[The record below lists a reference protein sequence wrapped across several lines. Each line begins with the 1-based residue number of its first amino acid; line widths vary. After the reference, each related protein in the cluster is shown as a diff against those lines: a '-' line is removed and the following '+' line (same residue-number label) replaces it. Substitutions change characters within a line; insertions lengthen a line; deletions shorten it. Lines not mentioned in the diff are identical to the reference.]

1 MREGDIR
8 CNKYFAGLAPRE
20 VDASL
25 MLGNRPS
32 VSDFAQTVKQQADIV
47 KVIEGYIRLRK
58 AGAQRF
64 TGLCPFHKEKTP
76 SFSVHAGQQFFYC
89 FGCRESGDVFKFVEK
104 MENVGFPE
112 AVRIVAQKCGIPLPK
127 REFSSPEEAA
137 GARLRAKLLELHETA
152 AAWFEEQLRS
162 PGGALAREYLAGR
175 GLTEEG
181 IKKFRIGY
189 APDSYNALR
198 DRLSGMADEA
208 TLRASGLFS
217 SKEQGD
223 GGQGPIYDRF
233 RKRVM
238 FPIANEGGKVI
249 AFTARA
255 LETGEKAGPK
265 YINSPET
272 PLYSKGQVL
281 FNLDKAKPAIRAL
294 EFALLVEGQ
303 MDCISVFLAGIQ
315 NVIATSGT
323 AFTEQQVAILKR
335 HTQNVVVSFDPDIA
349 GTNATEKT
357 LALLI
362 EEGFKVKIVNRSFR
376 DSGMDPDRF
385 VREMGDAEFRTA
397 IDTQDRGANSR
408 KVRTDDEL
416 RQAIRGAQWYDDYMI
431 ERARQ
436 LFPGNSTDQKVKAM
450 NFLLPH
456 IRRMPETLAREQFA
470 ADAAQKLGIGSAVL
484 REELR
489 QAALRRRDR
498 VEERAAKLNEVERVL
513 LRALAVT
520 DPEGAEARLVAAEA
534 LTNNAAWFEH
544 LGAFGAM
551 QALAKRA
558 AKDPMDVVEEPGQR
572 ALLAEALLGD
582 SRPPDANEVESAVQE
597 VQERAMEGRLRE
609 LRAQIAEAER
619 QGDYAGLALLT
630 QQKLDLDRALRRL
643 HTQKAQER

>member
-1 MREGDIR
+1 
-8 CNKYFAGLAPRE
+8 
-20 VDASL
+20 
-25 MLGNRPS
+25 
-32 VSDFAQTVKQQADIV
+32 VSDFAQSVKQQADIV
-47 KVIEGYIRLRK
+47 KVIESYIRLRK

-89 FGCRESGDVFKFVEK
+89 FGCQTTGDVFSFVGK
-104 MENVGFPE
+104 IENVGFPE

-137 GARLRAKLLELHETA
+137 GARMRTKLLELHETA
-152 AAWFEEQLRS
+152 ATWFEEQLRG

-175 GLTEEG
+175 GMTEEG
-181 IKKFRIGY
+181 IRKFRIGF
-189 APDSYNALR
+189 APDVFHALHE
-198 DRLSGMADEA
+198 RLGGVADEE

-238 FPIANEGGKVI
+238 FPIANEGGRVI
-249 AFTARA
+249 AFTART
-255 LETGEKAGPK
+255 LETGDKAGAK

-335 HTQNVVVSFDPDIA
+335 HTSNVIVNFDPDTA
-349 GTNATEKT
+349 GANAAEKSI
-357 LALLI
+357 ALLT
-362 EEGFKVKIVNRSFR
+362 EEGFAVKIVTLE
-376 DSGMDPDRF
+376 GGLDPDRF
-385 VREMGDAEFRTA
+385 IRE
-397 IDTQDRGANSR
+397 RGVEAYKEALRESR
-408 KVRTDDEL
+408 
-416 RQAIRGAQWYDDYMI
+416 RQADYLI
-431 ERARQ
+431 ERARM
-436 LFPGNSTDQKVKAM
+436 LFPGASAEQKVKAM

-489 QAALRRRDR
+489 QAALRRRER
-498 VEERAAKLNEVERVL
+498 VEERAAKLTEVERVL

-520 DPEGAEARLVAAEA
+520 DPEGAEARLLAAEA
-534 LTNNAAWFEH
+534 LTNNAMWFEH

-551 QALAKRA
+551 QALADRA
-558 AKDPMDVVEEPGQR
+558 AKDPMDAVLDPGQR
-572 ALLAEALLGD
+572 ALLAEALLGE
-582 SRPPDANEVESAVQE
+582 SRAPEANEVESAVQE
-597 VQERAMEGRLRE
+597 VQERAIEGRLRE
-609 LRAQIAEAER
+609 MRAQIAEAER
-619 QGDYAGLALLT
+619 QGDFAGLAILT
-630 QQKLDLDRALRRL
+630 QKKLELDHVLRRL
-643 HTQKAQER
+643 RGQKAQER

>member
-1 MREGDIR
+1 
-8 CNKYFAGLAPRE
+8 
-20 VDASL
+20 
-25 MLGNRPS
+25 
-32 VSDFAQTVKQQADIV
+32 VSDFAQSVKQQADIV
-47 KVIEGYIRLRK
+47 KVIESYIRLRK

-89 FGCRESGDVFKFVEK
+89 FGCQATGDVFSFVGK
-104 MENVGFPE
+104 IENVGFPE

-137 GARLRAKLLELHETA
+137 GARLRTKLLELHETA
-152 AAWFEEQLRS
+152 AAWFEEQLRG

-175 GLTEEG
+175 GMTDEG

-189 APDSYNALR
+189 APDGFHALHE
-198 DRLSGMADEA
+198 RLGGVADEE

-238 FPIANEGGKVI
+238 FPIANEGGRVI
-249 AFTARA
+249 AFTART
-255 LETGEKAGPK
+255 LETGEKAGAK

-335 HTQNVVVSFDPDIA
+335 HTSNVIVNFDPDTA
-349 GTNATEKT
+349 GANAAEKSI
-357 LALLI
+357 ALLT
-362 EEGFKVKIVNRSFR
+362 EEGFAVKIVTLE
-376 DSGMDPDRF
+376 GGLDPDRF
-385 VREMGDAEFRTA
+385 IRERGVDAYKEALRE
-397 IDTQDRGANSR
+397 SR
-408 KVRTDDEL
+408 
-416 RQAIRGAQWYDDYMI
+416 RQADYLI
-431 ERARQ
+431 ERARM
-436 LFPGNSTDQKVKAM
+436 LFPGASAEQKVKAM

-456 IRRMPETLAREQFA
+456 IRRIPETLAREQFA
-470 ADAAQKLGIGSAVL
+470 ADAAQKLGIASAVL

-498 VEERAAKLNEVERVL
+498 VEERPAKLTEVEKVL
-513 LRALAVT
+513 LRAMAVT
-520 DPEGAEARLVAAEA
+520 DPDGAEARLLATEA

-551 QALAKRA
+551 QALADRA
-558 AKDPMDVVEEPGQR
+558 AKDPMDAVVDPGQR
-572 ALLAEALLGD
+572 ALLAEALLGE
-582 SRPPDANEVESAVQE
+582 SRPPEANEVESAVQE
-597 VQERAMEGRLRE
+597 VQERAIEGRLRD
-609 LRAQIAEAER
+609 LRAQIVEAER
-619 QGDYAGLALLT
+619 NGDFAGLAILT
-630 QQKLDLDRALRRL
+630 QKKLELDQTLRRL
-643 HTQKAQER
+643 HGSSKNSV